1 MTSPLACRSSEDTNF
16 DLVVLGEVL
25 LRFDPGDHRIR
36 SARSFTVSEGGG
48 EYNVGRALRKVFG
61 KRVALATAIGDN
73 ELGLLLEDLLQQG
86 GLNLDFVVH
95 KPADEVGHLH
105 RNPTYF
111 AERGFGVRAPRAMY
125 DRASTASSLLHPD
138 DIDWDHIFG
147 NVGVRWFHT
156 GGIFAGLSDL
166 TASTVKTAMS
176 AAKRHGTIVSYDIN
190 YRPALWNASSH
201 ASDGMEV
208 VKELAE
214 HIDVLFGVQDVNDL
228 SFLRSSVDSPM
239 PSIVATT
246 ERTIESASVQNLA
259 GHLWSEETG
268 QISSHRYTG
277 IDVFDRIGSGDA
289 FASGIVNSLLDGLA
303 VSDALEIGV
312 AHALLAMTTPGD
324 TSSADVDDIE
334 RIIKRLPPE
343 ISR

>member
-1 MTSPLACRSSEDTNF
+1 
-16 DLVVLGEVL
+16 
-25 LRFDPGDHRIR
+25 
-36 SARSFTVSEGGG
+36 
-48 EYNVGRALRKVFG
+48 
-61 KRVALATAIGDN
+61 
-73 ELGLLLEDLLQQG
+73 
-86 GLNLDFVVH
+86 
-95 KPADEVGHLH
+95 
-105 RNPTYF
+105 
-111 AERGFGVRAPRAMY
+111 
-125 DRASTASSLLHPD
+125 
-138 DIDWDHIFG
+138 
-147 NVGVRWFHT
+147 
-156 GGIFAGLSDL
+156 
-166 TASTVKTAMS
+166 MS

-246 ERTIESASVQNLA
+246 ERTIESASVHNLA

-268 QISSHRYTG
+268 QISSDRYTG

-303 VSDALEIGV
+303 VSEALEIGV